1 MTERY
6 GYGYGDEPSGQRPAP
21 GQGPV
26 SEREPADQAG
36 EREEHVI
43 DLTDGGD
50 PGEDDHDAHD
60 ERMREV
66 HDEEEPPSPPVEEA
80 ATPPAPPQEERPG
93 SSSIFEVEE
102 PAPAETPEV
111 VEVLEV
117 AETPEAAEV
126 IAEEEE
132 LAVVE
137 APAPAAAEPAAPA
150 AAAPPATLL
159 ATIDADDVRR
169 RFLDIQASFV
179 DEPRQAVEEAGRF
192 AEDLVQ
198 QVIAALQEQ
207 QGRLGTPVAGGDT
220 EELRQ
225 ALRDFRRFVDRLLAL
240 AL

>member
-21 GQGPV
+21 GQGAV

-50 PGEDDHDAHD
+50 PGEGDHDAHD

-66 HDEEEPPSPPVEEA
+66 HDEEEPPSPPAEEEA

-102 PAPAETPEV
+102 PTPAETAEIAG
-111 VEVLEV
+111 V

>member
-102 PAPAETPEV
+102 PAPAETP
-111 VEVLEV
+111 
-117 AETPEAAEV
+117 EV